1 MLSVLNNIGGSS
13 EVLIGIK
20 VSTAPTKTTY
30 KAGETLDLTGLKTQS
45 ITTDGYARVS
55 TDSDEQF
62 TSYEAQ
68 IDYYTKLITA
78 REDWEFVNVYTYE
91 GISALNTK
99 HRDGFKQMVQD
110 ALDGK
115 IDLIVTKSVSRF
127 ARNTVDSL
135 VTIRKLKEKG
145 VECFF
150 EKENIFTFDGKG
162 ELLLTIM
169 SSLAQEESRSISENV
184 TWGQRK
190 RFSDGKVSVGYSQFL
205 GFEKGDDGNL
215 KIVPEQAETVRI
227 IYKLFLEGKTTQG
240 IANFLMEHGIPS
252 PAGKTTW
259 RSSTVASILTNEK
272 YKGDAL
278 LQKRFTADFLTK
290 ELRINKGEVP
300 QYYVEGSHEAII
312 APEEFQAVQ
321 DEMVRRKEL
330 GRAYSDKAFH
340 SKIIC
345 GDCVGLYGRK
355 VWHST
360 DEYKTVIFQCNRK
373 FKNEDRCR
381 TPKLTE
387 DEIKSRFLA
396 AYNELMGS
404 RATVLADCEL
414 IRQTLCD
421 TKALDAEMQQEQD
434 EMAVVSELMQVH
446 IKKNASVAQSQ
457 EAYALETERIE
468 NRYNVAF
475 EHYTAL
481 ETEKEKRMRKSKE
494 ISTFITTLK
503 KQPQTV
509 LEWNE
514 RLWITLLDIAIVQR
528 DGSIVFRFKSG
539 REIAE

>member
-1 MLSVLNNIGGSS
+1 MPRVTTIPATKN
-13 EVLIGIK
+13 K
-20 VSTAPTKTTY
+20 FTALPT
-30 KAGETLDLTGLKTQS
+30 AS
-45 ITTDGYARVS
+45 IAKRRTAGYARVS

-68 IDYYTKLITA
+68 IDYYTKMITA
-78 REDWEFVNVYTYE
+78 REDWEFVTVYTDE

-99 HRDGFKQMVQD
+99 HRDGFKQMVKD

-135 VTIRKLKEKG
+135 VTIRKLKEVG
-145 VECFF
+145 CECYF

-205 GFEKGDDGNL
+205 GFDKGEDGNL
-215 KIVPEQAETVRI
+215 KVVPEQAETVRL
-227 IYKLFLEGKTTQG
+227 IYKMFLEGKTTQG
-240 IANFLMEHGIPS
+240 IANFLMEYGVLS
-252 PAGKTTW
+252 PAGKETW
-259 RSSTVASILTNEK
+259 RSSTIASILTNEK

-290 ELRINKGEVP
+290 ELRINNGEVP

-312 APEEFQAVQ
+312 APEEFQVVQ
-321 DEMVRRKEL
+321 EEMARRKEL

-345 GDCVGLYGRK
+345 GDCGGFYGRK

-360 DEYKTVIFQCNRK
+360 DEYRSVIFQCNQK
-373 FKNEDRCR
+373 FKNENRCQ
-381 TPKLTE
+381 TPTLTE
-387 DEIKSRFLA
+387 DEIKRRFLV
-396 AYNELMGS
+396 AYNELMGNRS
-404 RATVLADCEL
+404 TVLSDCEL
-414 IRQTLCD
+414 IRKTLFD
-421 TKALDAEMQQEQD
+421 TTALDAEMQQEQD
-434 EMAVVSELMQVH
+434 EMAVVSELMQAH

-457 EAYALETERIE
+457 EAYALEAGRIE
-468 NRYNVAF
+468 KRYNDAF
-475 EHYTAL
+475 EHYNAL
-481 ETEKEKRMRKSKE
+481 ETEKEKRMRKGKE

-503 KQPQTV
+503 KQPLAIT
-509 LEWNE
+509 EWNE
-514 RLWITLLDIAIVQR
+514 RIWITLLDTATVQR
-528 DGSIVFRFKSG
+528 DGRIVFRFKSG

>member
-1 MLSVLNNIGGSS
+1 MP
-13 EVLIGIK
+13 K
-20 VSTAPTKTTY
+20 VTTIPATKNKFTALSTA
-30 KAGETLDLTGLKTQS
+30 S
-45 ITTDGYARVS
+45 IAKRRTAGYARVS

-68 IDYYTKLITA
+68 IDYYTKFINA
-78 REDWEFVNVYTYE
+78 REDWEFVTVYTDE

-145 VECFF
+145 VECYF

-190 RFSDGKVSVGYSQFL
+190 RFSDGKVSVGYSHFL
-205 GFEKGDDGNL
+205 GFEKGKDESL
-215 KIVPEQAETVRI
+215 KVVPEQAETVRL
-227 IYKLFLEGKTTQG
+227 IYKMFLEGKTTQG
-240 IANFLMEHGIPS
+240 IANFLMEYGILS
-252 PAGKTTW
+252 PAGKKPW
-259 RSSTVASILTNEK
+259 RASTISSILTNEK

-278 LQKRFTADFLTK
+278 LQKRFTANFLTK
-290 ELRINKGEVP
+290 ELRVNNGEVP

-312 APEEFQAVQ
+312 ASEEFEAVQ
-321 DEMVRRKEL
+321 EEMARRKEL

-345 GDCVGLYGRK
+345 GDCGGFYGPK

-360 DEYKTVIFQCNRK
+360 DEYKNLIFQCNQK
-373 FKNEDRCR
+373 FKNKDKCK
-381 TPKLTE
+381 TPKFTE
-387 DEIKSRFLA
+387 DEIKRRFLT

-404 RATVLADCEL
+404 RITVLADCEF

-421 TKALDAEMQQEQD
+421 TSALDAEMQQEQD
-434 EMAVVSELMQVH
+434 EMAIVSELMQAH

-468 NRYNVAF
+468 KRYNAAL
-475 EHYTAL
+475 EHYNAI
-481 ETEKEKRMRKSKE
+481 EAKKEKRNRKSKE
-494 ISTFITTLK
+494 LKAFIAILK
-503 KQPQTV
+503 QQPLTV
-509 LEWNE
+509 SEWDE
-514 RLWITLLDIAIVQR
+514 RLWITLLNTATVQR
-528 DGSIVFRFKSG
+528 DGMIVFRFKSG
-539 REIAE
+539 REIIK